1 MAERR
6 MFSKAVID
14 SDMFLDMPLSAQAL
28 YFHLSM
34 RADDDGFVNNPKKIQ
49 RMTSC
54 TDDDLKLLVA
64 KNFIIPFESGIVV
77 IKHWRIHNYIKS
89 DRYKETVY
97 QDEKRM
103 LTIEKNK
110 VYSLGIP
117 NVNQCVSVM
126 ETKRIHD
133 VSKMDTQD
141 RLDKDSIEL
150 GKDSIEEE
158 YIHTSKVAPVQPQT
172 IVNMYNRICVSYP
185 KVTKLSESRKKAIR
199 VRLKM
204 YSIEE
209 FQKLF
214 EMAEGSSFLKGSNNR
229 NWSANFDWLVKD
241 ANMAK
246 VLDGNYSDST
256 ESKPKEPEQQES
268 YLEKWSREIEE
279 VREREGLPKYEYE
292 TEGPFK

>member
-64 KNFIIPFESGIVV
+64 KNYIIPFESGIVV

-117 NVNQCVSVM
+117 NVNQCVSEM
-126 ETKRIHD
+126 EPKCIHE
-133 VSKMDTQD
+133 VSEMDTQD
-141 RLDKDSIEL
+141 RLGKYSIEL
-150 GKDSIEEE
+150 DKDSIEEE
-158 YIHTSKVAPVQPQT
+158 YIYTSKVAPVQPQT
-172 IVNMYNRICVSYP
+172 IVDMYNRICVSYP

-199 VRLKM
+199 ARLKM

-229 NWSANFDWLVKD
+229 NWSASFDWLVKD

-279 VREREGLPKYEYE
+279 AREREGLPKYEYE